1 MHVCSGPGVVGKYPI
16 LGPGKSFSYTSACP
30 LTTATGVMEGSYDFL
45 LLDGD
50 EEELRSEP
58 LTVGVAPFLLSTSVV
73 GNINIE

>member
-1 MHVCSGPGVVGKYPI
+1 
-16 LGPGKSFSYTSACP
+16 
-30 LTTATGVMEGSYDFL
+30 MEGSYDFL